1 MEENNERNKMTL
13 DEYKEKYTRPEN
25 TKLIKTFL
33 FVFAGSIGIIVA
45 VLLTLLTLRLFD
57 INQYAGYA
65 GIAVSIILFI
75 FLYLV
80 PVIKISRT
88 KAFIVNVNDRTARQ
102 AQKHNR
108 MLRNEISDMMI
119 DYNQNVEGAT
129 WYNEEMVKQLVV
141 ARKDNNDKEV
151 KSLLS
156 QIYNSDV
163 KKQSDKIIRNCALKV
178 GFLTALSQSDRIDT
192 LLVISYELNMI
203 KNIIYLYG
211 FRPSNEKLMK
221 IYVAVIRN
229 ALIAYGSSNVSSN
242 FVTSAANAI
251 SEALGARH
259 ALGNLIAS
267 VVGGATSGIINGSL
281 SVIIGFQT
289 RKYLMNEYHLQNVLD
304 TVDIPDEEQAKMLSE
319 VKSDIVKAAKKKS
332 LTEVPA

>member
-25 TKLIKTFL
+25 TRLIKTFL

-88 KAFIVNVNDRTARQ
+88 KAFIVNVNDRTAKQ

-129 WYNEEMVKQLVV
+129 WYNEGMVKQLVV
-141 ARKDNNDKEV
+141 ARKDNNDQEV

-304 TVDIPDEEQAKMLSE
+304 TVEIPDEEQAKMLSE

>member
-304 TVDIPDEEQAKMLSE
+304 TVEIPEEEQAKMLSE
-319 VKSDIVKAAKKKS
+319 VKSDIVKAAKKKT
-332 LTEVPA
+332 LNEVPA

>member
-1 MEENNERNKMTL
+1 MEENNERYKMTL

-65 GIAVSIILFI
+65 GIAVSIILFV

-129 WYNEEMVKQLVV
+129 WYNEEMVNQLVV

-304 TVDIPDEEQAKMLSE
+304 TVEIPDEEQTKMLSE
-319 VKSDIVKAAKKKS
+319 VKSDIVKAAKKKT
-332 LTEVPA
+332 LKEVPA